1 MDLTDPRGPID
12 HEQVVF
18 CQDRESGLRA
28 IIAIH
33 STVLGP
39 SLGGTRFYPFPSE
52 EDALRD
58 VLRLSRAMTYKSSA
72 AGIDFGGGKAVIIGD
87 PRREKNEALLRS
99 YAGYVHSLGGRYITT
114 EDVGTSEADMNVIR
128 EVTPRVTGISVD
140 RGGSGD
146 PSDATAWGVFNAM
159 RAMGQRLWQQET
171 LSGRHIAVQGVGKVG
186 SYLVEHLVKDGC
198 LVTVADV
205 TPESVERVRK
215 QHGVAAVGP
224 GEIHTV
230 RCDVFSPCAL
240 GGTLNADTIPQL
252 RCEAVAGSANNQLAS
267 PDDADRLAERGVVY
281 APDFIVNAGGVINIS
296 YEVGRTYERDAA
308 YEHVA
313 GISRTLERILDLAEA
328 EGITPERGAER
339 IAEERIEAARTS
351 PDRRFLFE

>member
-1 MDLTDPRGPID
+1 MDLIDPTGPHD

-18 CQDRESGLRA
+18 CQDRTTGLRA

-33 STVLGP
+33 STVLGS

-52 EDALRD
+52 EAALTD

-72 AGIDFGGGKAVIIGD
+72 AGIDFGGGKAVVIGD
-87 PRREKNEALLRS
+87 PRRDKTETLLRS
-99 YAGYVHSLGGRYITT
+99 YARFVHSLGGRYITT

-128 EVTPRVTGISVD
+128 DETTFVTGVSVD

-146 PSDATAWGVFNAM
+146 PSAATAWGVFNGM
-159 RAMGQRLWQQET
+159 RALAQRLWAQET

-205 TPESVERVRK
+205 MPESVERLRSE
-215 QHGVAAVGP
+215 HGVASVAP
-224 GEIHTV
+224 EEIHSV
-230 RCDVFSPCAL
+230 QCDVFSPCAL
-240 GGTLNADTIPQL
+240 GGTLNAESIPAL
-252 RCEAVAGSANNQLAS
+252 RCEAVAGCANNQLAT
-267 PDDADRLAERGVVY
+267 PADADRLAERGIVY

-296 YEVGRTYERDAA
+296 YEVGRPYDSDEAFAR
-308 YEHVA
+308 VA
-313 GISRTLERILDLAEA
+313 RIGETLERVIERAKD
-328 EGITPERGAER
+328 EGITTEAAAER
-339 IAEERIEAARTS
+339 MAEERLEQAHQRAR
-351 PDRRFLFE
+351 